1 MGLRLDGVGGVPPLT
16 ERYVAHGRQMEL
28 FALLSLPKKASLAG
42 MAEQFTRMLAARYGG
57 SEAIAAGWWNARAV
71 RVGGRA
77 CIAKLIPYVRGNEAW
92 NAQQDRRF
100 AMERYVYAR
109 LPPRWPVRLVDAFRS
124 EVGPCIVTT
133 LFENDGWR
141 AYRPSVANDRAVARQ
156 LLAQVATLHRRGGVA
171 HGDLELKNIL
181 FRAPARVVV
190 IDFEKGAR
198 CRAGSLPQR
207 EDYSRLLAALLS
219 DSRTHGVAFSVVEQL
234 IRNGDLAAARAA
246 FLVAAGRAG
255 QLRGPARRARA

>member
-1 MGLRLDGVGGVPPLT
+1 
-16 ERYVAHGRQMEL
+16 
-28 FALLSLPKKASLAG
+28 

-57 SEAIAAGWWNARAV
+57 SEAIAAGWWNARAI

-77 CIAKLIPYVRGNEAW
+77 CIAKLIPYIRGNRAW

-100 AMERYVYAR
+100 ATERHVYAR

-133 LFENDGWR
+133 LYENDGWR

-156 LLAQVATLHRRGGVA
+156 LLAQIATLHRRGGVA

-190 IDFEKGAR
+190 IDFEKAAR
-198 CRAGSLPQR
+198 CRRGSLLQR

-219 DSRTHGVAFSVVEQL
+219 EERTRGIAFSVIERL
-234 IRNGDLAAARAA
+234 IQNGNHVAARAA
-246 FLVAAGRAG
+246 FLVTIGRLTPAAP
-255 QLRGPARRARA
+255 Q